1 MLAEELHRI
10 PNVNNYSEIQL
21 SKNVDGTINRDENG
35 KPIPMSTAEFIYELM
50 VNGFF
55 HNEIDEFL
63 LGILANNGDK
73 TIVSGLTD
81 KEKVSL
87 NFLVRKQLNVY
98 ENALGKRFFVNGALR
113 DYTNPRKGYTTRYT
127 KLDGITDSQKKR
139 IVYEISQNIHWNTD
153 KDLLM
158 SRIPEQVVMV

>member
-1 MLAEELHRI
+1 MSFI
-10 PNVNNYSEIQL
+10 Y
-21 SKNVDGTINRDENG
+21 GTINRDENG

-87 NFLVRKQLNVY
+87 NFLVRNQLLIIIALVR
-98 ENALGKRFFVNGALR
+98 ENRCNFSNKYLQKM
-113 DYTNPRKGYTTRYT
+113 TNLWG
-127 KLDGITDSQKKR
+127 
-139 IVYEISQNIHWNTD
+139 V
-153 KDLLM
+153 
-158 SRIPEQVVMV
+158 SRMHIASLYP